1 MTYDGRSLL
10 ALAYA
15 IGLVFPIGAHA
26 ETFPTKPITLIVPFP
41 AGSQPDT
48 IARLVAQHLSSRVG
62 TTVVQNRP
70 GAGGTTATKAASQAA
85 PDGYT
90 LVLGTTGSLGIGPAF
105 FPNAGY
111 DPVKSFTP
119 VAMVASA
126 PFMLVAGR
134 AAPVATATEA
144 IAYAKANPG
153 KLSYGAATGSPP
165 HLACELFKRAAKID
179 LHRVPSRGPQAIAD
193 MLAGE
198 VHLVCE
204 ATTLLLPQIQAGQA
218 TLLATMHKAR
228 IPQAPEVPTMAE
240 LGMTDV
246 DVSVWAGVLAPA
258 GTPDELVR
266 RLNDEINAALNSAE
280 LRDNLTRLGV
290 EPKPWAPDSFS
301 AFVAAEAR
309 KWADLVALSGE
320 KLPQ

>member
-1 MTYDGRSLL
+1 MTYGGRSWL
-10 ALAYA
+10 AVACA
-15 IGLVFPIGAHA
+15 IGLAFPIGAHA
-26 ETFPTKPITLIVPFP
+26 EAFPTKPITLIDPFP

-48 IARLVAQHLSSRVG
+48 IARFVAQHLSSRVG

-70 GAGGTTATKAASQAA
+70 GAGGTTATKAASLAA

-105 FPNAGY
+105 FANAGY

-119 VAMVASA
+119 IAMVASA

-134 AAPVATATEA
+134 ASPVATAADA

-218 TLLATMHKAR
+218 RPLATMHKAR

-258 GTPDELVR
+258 GLPDELVR
-266 RLNDEINAALNSAE
+266 RLNGEINAALNSAE
-280 LRDNLTRLGV
+280 LRDSLTRLGV
-290 EPKPWAPDSFS
+290 EPTPWAPESFS

-320 KLPQ
+320 KPPQ